1 MNLGEIAGQ
10 ICKVILPIPEETY
23 FGNAKSDTA
32 ICTLSS
38 IGLLKEIAKSD
49 LMEKISIAGRLLSEN
64 KGIDSL
70 VRYVNKNPN
79 LRTILVCGSEVS
91 GHKTGHALFCLHQF
105 GTDHSNRIINSISP
119 DPVLS
124 VSKKEIEQ
132 FQNQIQLVD
141 IIGQTDMQK
150 IIPLVQ

>member
-1 MNLGEIAGQ
+1 MNLGEIAGE
-10 ICKVILPIPEETY
+10 ICKVILPIPEKTY
-23 FGNAKSDTA
+23 PGNAQSSVA

-38 IGLLKEIAKSD
+38 IDLLKEIASSD
-49 LMEKISIAGRLLSEN
+49 IMEKITLAGRLLSEN
-64 KGIDSL
+64 RGIDSL
-70 VRYVNKNPN
+70 VRYVNKNPG
-79 LRTILVCGSEVS
+79 LHTIIVCGKEVS

-105 GTDHSNRIINSISP
+105 GTDYNNRIINSISP

-132 FQNQIQLVD
+132 FQNQIQLFD
-141 IIGQTDMQK
+141 MIGQTDMQK